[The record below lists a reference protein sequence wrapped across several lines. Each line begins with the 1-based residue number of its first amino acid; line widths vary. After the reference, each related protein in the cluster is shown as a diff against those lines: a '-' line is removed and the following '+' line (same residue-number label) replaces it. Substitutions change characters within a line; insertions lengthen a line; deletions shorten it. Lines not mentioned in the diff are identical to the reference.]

1 MTNELSVER
10 RKAQIMVSYAMDN
23 ITKETQKALRDYLQE
38 KHFESLAKIIAYL
51 KTVK

>member
-23 ITKETQKALRDYLQE
+23 ITKETQKALL
-38 KHFESLAKIIAYL
+38 IICRKNIL
-51 KTVK
+51 KALPK